1 LRDKIIK
8 LKKDLDAIILAHNY
22 QRAEVLDI
30 ADYVGDSFYL
40 SQIAKKCKNKTIV
53 FAGVHFMAESAK
65 ILSPEKE
72 ILLPVLDALC
82 PLSDMVSIEILKEF
96 KEKYSDYTFV
106 CYINTSADVKA
117 LCDVV
122 VTSSNAEKI
131 ISRIENDK
139 IVFLPDKNL
148 GEHIKNKFP
157 NKKFIIWDGFCP
169 THQRIQV
176 KHIISLKEKI
186 NNLVVLA
193 HPECNSEV
201 REVADFLGSTKEI
214 INFANK
220 TDYKNYLIA
229 TEDGVIHTLKQNNP
243 NKNFYIPG
251 VSSTC
256 INMKKTTLEDIYNS
270 LLYKK
275 HSITVDKEISN
286 LALKSLMKMIE
297 LAG

>member
-1 LRDKIIK
+1 MRDKIIK

-82 PLSDMVSIEILKEF
+82 PLSDMVNIETLKEF

-117 LCDVV
+117 LCNVV

-214 INFANK
+214 IDFANK

-243 NKNFYIPG
+243 NKNFYVPG
-251 VSSTC
+251 TTATC

-275 HSITVDKEISN
+275 HSITVDEEISN